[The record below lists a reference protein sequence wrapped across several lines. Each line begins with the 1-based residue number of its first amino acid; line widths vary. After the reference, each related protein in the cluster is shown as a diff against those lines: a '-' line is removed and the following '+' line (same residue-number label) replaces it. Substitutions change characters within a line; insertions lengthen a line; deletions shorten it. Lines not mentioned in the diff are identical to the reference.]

1 MAQLAVGGATGT
13 GEALVV
19 RAPVREQPATE
30 NGMFAKIRRLLPT
43 GDPLPDEVWESRHR
57 VMLILAW
64 FHVLAIPITMTLR
77 HYQAGFFSDFDPV
90 NQGVGRGLAW
100 AGIVALF
107 AIFGSWKKLSHRSR
121 AVFAS
126 LALLTSS
133 AALVNIFN
141 GSIEFH
147 FHYFVVVALV
157 ALYQDWVPFL
167 VAIGYVALQHGVFGV
182 IDPAAVYNHHGAQH
196 DPWLWAGVH
205 AAFILAESAA
215 VLTGWRLSEQEAAR
229 RRQAQSEAAHL
240 AGRTAALE
248 DANRVLAEANRL
260 KGEFLSTMSHELR
273 APMDSILGYGH
284 LLLDGGTGDLTP
296 EQAADVAQITESA
309 EHLLRLIDNVL
320 DLSKIEAGRMDVHP
334 EEIDLAKLVGQVRSH
349 FVLAAQDKNL
359 AIVVDIPSDLP
370 PIVVDP
376 DHLRQILTNLI
387 GNAVKFTDRGRV
399 AISARVTGQ
408 ELRLAVSDTGVGI
421 PQSALAF
428 IFEAFRQADSSLTRR
443 FGGSGLGLSIAR
455 RLAELQGGTIEVSSQ
470 VGVGS
475 TFTLTLPLA
484 APQPAAEP
492 PVRQL
497 VAIGPPLRLDR
508 PTAPNGASAS
518 PSGASPSLIGVRRL
532 PTADA
537 WDIEAGSDL
546 RLVAAGDRSSSPNGA
561 EPR

>member
-1 MAQLAVGGATGT
+1 
-13 GEALVV
+13 
-19 RAPVREQPATE
+19 
-30 NGMFAKIRRLLPT
+30 
-43 GDPLPDEVWESRHR
+43 
-57 VMLILAW
+57 
-64 FHVLAIPITMTLR
+64 
-77 HYQAGFFSDFDPV
+77 
-90 NQGVGRGLAW
+90 
-100 AGIVALF
+100 
-107 AIFGSWKKLSHRSR
+107 
-121 AVFAS
+121 
-126 LALLTSS
+126 
-133 AALVNIFN
+133 
-141 GSIEFH
+141 
-147 FHYFVVVALV
+147 
-157 ALYQDWVPFL
+157 
-167 VAIGYVALQHGVFGV
+167 
-182 IDPAAVYNHHGAQH
+182 
-196 DPWLWAGVH
+196 
-205 AAFILAESAA
+205 
-215 VLTGWRLSEQEAAR
+215 LTGWRLSEQEAAR

-273 APMDSILGYGH
+273 APMDGILGYGH

-334 EEIDLAKLVGQVRSH
+334 EEIDLTKLVGQVRSH

-376 DHLRQILTNLI
+376 DHLRQILTNLV

-399 AISARVTGQ
+399 AITARVTGN

-421 PQSALAF
+421 PQSAQAF

-455 RLAELQGGTIEVSSQ
+455 RLAELQGGSIDVTSQ

-475 TFTLTLPLA
+475 TFTLTLPIA
-484 APQPAAEP
+484 APQPAAP

-497 VAIGPPLRLDR
+497 VALGPSTRLDR
-508 PTAPNGASAS
+508 PAAPSA
-518 PSGASPSLIGVRRL
+518 PIAGPIGSIPGRIGERRL

-537 WDIEAGSDL
+537 WGFEGETGAG
-546 RLVAAGDRSSSPNGA
+546 LVVVGGRGDSPNGA
-561 EPR
+561 GPA